1 MTHHGSWYPSQTAHA
16 VENFAIWL
24 ASFLL
29 FWYAGLSVQAAA
41 WLGAWTGLMAATL
54 AEGKSIGNRVR
65 VNKRVSVL
73 SAVNRGDVL
82 DFAVHN
88 VGSLVPVAIVEL
100 VPVFWRWLF

>member
-1 MTHHGSWYPSQTAHA
+1 MSHHGSWHPSQTAHA

-29 FWYAGLSVQAAA
+29 FWYAGLSVQTAA
-41 WLGAWTGLMAATL
+41 WLGAWTGFCAAAL
-54 AEGKSIGNRVR
+54 AEGKSISGRMR
-65 VNKRVSVL
+65 TRDIGFL
-73 SAVNRGDVL
+73 SAANRGDVL

-88 VGSLVPVAIVEL
+88 AGSLFPVAIVEL